1 MIRAM
6 IVDDEYFVRKGLITT
21 LPWESFGIRIVAEAN
36 NGKKALEL
44 LAEQPVDLVFT
55 DLTMPVMNGFDL
67 MRCIR
72 QQYPQMDVVILT
84 CHQDFNYIQDT
95 LRLGALDYI
104 VKTELEAGNLEESL
118 QRITDHIRGA
128 AGERR
133 EAPEPVTRW
142 LDSDETMLQSHMDEW
157 LKLYWVIK
165 DDEFDQMCSRL
176 ETIRPPI
183 PKLHKV
189 MHYLIVE
196 MNRLI
201 GLGDLHEWL
210 NRSESV
216 CSWDDWR
223 RFITHFRSV
232 IGHKLRCSSYP
243 EYVLL
248 LMLDMVEYM
257 KTNMDSKVTQS
268 AMAAKARMSRSYFSK
283 SFKDIVGKP
292 FPDYL
297 KELRINRAKLLLI
310 QTSRQIADIAIDC
323 GFQDYRYFSRQF
335 REETGFLP
343 SEFRISASG
352 NTALTDDR
360 SEFGH

>member
-44 LAEQPVDLVFT
+44 LADQPVDLIFT

-67 MRCIR
+67 MRSVR
-72 QQYPQMDVVILT
+72 AQYPWIDIVILT

-118 QRITDHIRGA
+118 RRITDQLRGA
-128 AGERR
+128 ADGRR
-133 EAPEPVTRW
+133 EAPEPVARW
-142 LDSDETMLQSHMDEW
+142 LDSDEAMLQSHMDEW
-157 LKLYWVIK
+157 LKLYWVVK
-165 DDEFDQMCSRL
+165 DDEFDRLCACL
-176 ETIRPPI
+176 ETIRPPM

-189 MHYLIVE
+189 MHYLIME

-201 GLGDLHEWL
+201 GLGELHEWL
-210 NRSESV
+210 NRSEHV
-216 CSWDDWR
+216 CTWEDWR
-223 RFITHFRSV
+223 RFIVHFRGAIS
-232 IGHKLRCSSYP
+232 HKLRCSSYP

-248 LMLDMVEYM
+248 LILDAMEYM
-257 KTNMDSKVTQS
+257 KTNVDSKVTQS

-283 SFKDIVGKP
+283 SFKDIVGKS
-292 FPDYL
+292 FPEYL
-297 KELRINRAKLLLI
+297 KELRIRRAKLLLM
-310 QTSRQIADIAIDC
+310 QTNRQVADIAEEC

-343 SEFRISASG
+343 SEFRMSVGDSAVLPG
-352 NTALTDDR
+352 GR
-360 SEFGH
+360 PESEL